1 MSKSRIVLLL
11 KPTEMQ
17 YIEQILFVIVLGVAV
32 YFFAQKIIKVRRNIF
47 LGKKEKINDRKPERW
62 KMMTKVALGQSK
74 MVVRPV
80 AGFFHILIYVGFV
93 LINIEVLEILIDGVF
108 GTHRVLSFLGPVYDA
123 AIGFFEILAALV
135 FIACVVFL
143 GRRFISKIPRF
154 HSKEMKGW
162 ATQDATYILLIEI
175 VLMVALLK
183 MNAVDQVLQSQ
194 GADHYVAAGS
204 FPISQ
209 FLTGFFTGYSTATLI
224 VMERVFWWFHILG
237 ILLFLN
243 YVPYS
248 KHLHIF
254 LAFPNTWYSRLKSA
268 GEFANMPEI
277 TNEVNLMLD
286 PSKADPNMPPP
297 DKFGVSD
304 VTDLSWTSIM
314 GAYACTE
321 CGRCTSACPANIT
334 GKELSPR
341 KIMMDTR
348 ARAEELGNA
357 KDEHGPDYHDGKSL
371 HDLISQEELLACTT
385 CNACVEVCPINI
397 NPLEIIFGM
406 RQYQTLEKSA
416 MPSEWAMMNSNIE
429 NNQAPWQFSPSDRA
443 NWTKDIN

>member
-1 MSKSRIVLLL
+1 
-11 KPTEMQ
+11 MQ
-17 YIEQILFVIVLGVAV
+17 YLEQILFVIVLGVAI
-32 YFFAQKIIKVRRNIF
+32 YFFAKKIKQIRRNIF
-47 LGKKEKINDRKPERW
+47 LGKEEKINDNKGKRW
-62 KMMTKVALGQSK
+62 KVMTKVALGQSK

-80 AGFFHILIYVGFV
+80 AGFFHILIYLGFV
-93 LINIEVLEILIDGVF
+93 LINIEVIEIVLDGVF
-108 GTHRVLSFLGPVYDA
+108 GTHRVLSFLGPVYDV
-123 AIGFFEILAALV
+123 AIGFFEILAVLV
-135 FIACVVFL
+135 FISCAVFL

-162 ATQDATYILLIEI
+162 ATNDATYILIIEM

-183 MNAVDQVLQSQ
+183 MNAVDQVLQAK
-194 GADHYVAAGS
+194 GADHYIAAGS
-204 FPISQ
+204 FPVSQ
-209 FLTGFFTGYSTATLI
+209 YLTGFFHGFNVSTLVI
-224 VMERVFWWFHILG
+224 FERVFWWFHILG
-237 ILLFLN
+237 ILFFLN

-248 KHLHIF
+248 KHLHIL
-254 LAFPNTWYSRLKSA
+254 LAFPNTWYSRLQPA

-297 DKFGVSD
+297 DKFGVND

-321 CGRCTSACPANIT
+321 CGRCTSSCPANIT

-348 ARAEELGNA
+348 ARAEELGKA
-357 KDEHGPDYHDGKSL
+357 KDENGVDHHDGKSL
-371 HDLISQEELLACTT
+371 HDMISQEELLACTT
-385 CNACVEVCPINI
+385 CNACVDACPINI

-429 NNQAPWQFSPSDRA
+429 NNHAPWQFSPSDRA
-443 NWTKDIN
+443 NWTKDI